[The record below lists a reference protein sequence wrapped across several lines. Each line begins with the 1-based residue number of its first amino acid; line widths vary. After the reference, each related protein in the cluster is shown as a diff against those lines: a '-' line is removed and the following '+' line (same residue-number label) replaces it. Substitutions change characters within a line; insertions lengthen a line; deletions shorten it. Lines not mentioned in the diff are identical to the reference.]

1 MRWRGLR
8 AAVPADVLAD
18 ALAVL
23 AGRDEPVV
31 QVLLNDQSTRSC
43 AYAADAG
50 CDERGSA
57 GWAREAA
64 GGVAYRLHDF
74 GTVEP
79 GHAFTYWP
87 GFTLNP
93 AVTDVD
99 ALRCAH
105 EAATGAAPFFD
116 PDDKRFEQTFSL
128 ATYDAGLRVAY
139 LPRVSFA
146 HIGVDESAYGLNN
159 YSRPWDGQK
168 GGGLR

>member
-1 MRWRGLR
+1 MLGPLLGL
-8 AAVPADVLAD
+8 PATT
-18 ALAVL
+18 
-23 AGRDEPVV
+23 DEK
-31 QVLLNDQSTRSC
+31 L
-43 AYAADAG
+43 G
-50 CDERGSA
+50 EA
-57 GWAREAA
+57 GWARATP
-64 GGVAYRLHDF
+64 GGVAYNLHEF

-99 ALRCAH
+99 ALVCGHR
-105 EAATGAAPFFD
+105 EAPYFD
-116 PDDKRFEQTFSL
+116 PDNARFEQAFSL

-146 HIGVDESAYGLNN
+146 HIGVDESAYGLQNV
-159 YSRPWDGQK
+159 SRPWDGQK